1 MDIEKEKLKKLICDS
16 IDIANKDDITYNI
29 KDYMY
34 TAIGEYG
41 GVIYKPSG
49 RKELSIKIIID
60 NLLI

>member
-1 MDIEKEKLKKLICDS
+1 MEKGNLKKLICDS
-16 IDIANKDDITYNI
+16 IDLANEEDITYNI
-29 KDYMY
+29 KDYMF

-60 NLLI
+60 NKGLL